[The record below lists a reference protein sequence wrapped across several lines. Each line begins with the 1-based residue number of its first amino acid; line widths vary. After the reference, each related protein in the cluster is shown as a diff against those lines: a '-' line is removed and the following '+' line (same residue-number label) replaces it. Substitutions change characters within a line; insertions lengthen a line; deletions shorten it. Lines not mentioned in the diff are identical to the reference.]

1 MNSQFSCHFQD
12 VTEAEGMEMYSKE
25 AVDTVESLN
34 EELNTVKTRI
44 SKVCDG

>member
-1 MNSQFSCHFQD
+1 
-12 VTEAEGMEMYSKE
+12 MYSKE
-25 AVDTVESLN
+25 AVDTVENLN

>member
-1 MNSQFSCHFQD
+1 
-12 VTEAEGMEMYSKE
+12 MEMYSKE

-44 SKVCDG
+44 SKVRDG

>member
-1 MNSQFSCHFQD
+1 
-12 VTEAEGMEMYSKE
+12 MYSKE
-25 AVDTVESLN
+25 AVDTVKSLN

>member
-1 MNSQFSCHFQD
+1 
-12 VTEAEGMEMYSKE
+12 MYSKE

>member
-1 MNSQFSCHFQD
+1 
-12 VTEAEGMEMYSKE
+12 MEMYSKE
-25 AVDTVESLN
+25 AVDTVENLN

>member
-1 MNSQFSCHFQD
+1 
-12 VTEAEGMEMYSKE
+12 MEMYSKE
-25 AVDTVESLN
+25 AVDNVESLN

>member
-1 MNSQFSCHFQD
+1 
-12 VTEAEGMEMYSKE
+12 MYSKE
-25 AVDTVESLN
+25 AVDNVESLN

>member
-1 MNSQFSCHFQD
+1 
-12 VTEAEGMEMYSKE
+12 MEMYSKE

-44 SKVCDG
+44 SKVCDE

>member
-1 MNSQFSCHFQD
+1 
-12 VTEAEGMEMYSKE
+12 MYSKE

-34 EELNTVKTRI
+34 KELNTVKTRI

>member
-1 MNSQFSCHFQD
+1 
-12 VTEAEGMEMYSKE
+12 MYSKE

-44 SKVCDG
+44 FKVCDG